1 MAGFAAQNILDGL
14 VRSITWEVL
23 QQADLPQYLLDVRTP
38 GEYATGTIGDAVN
51 IPVDTLRERH
61 GELPKDRPIV
71 VFCKVGLRG
80 YIASRILAAN
90 GFSDCSNLSGGY
102 ETWRVA
108 TEPQATLKV

>member
-1 MAGFAAQNILDGL
+1 
-14 VRSITWEVL
+14 V
-23 QQADLPQYLLDVRTP
+23 QQGALPQYLLDVRTP
-38 GEYATGTIGDAVN
+38 EEYATGTIGDAVN
-51 IPVDTLRERH
+51 IPVDSLRERH

-90 GFSDCSNLSGGY
+90 GFSGCSNLSGGY